1 MNKKILILNHHGIGD
16 VLMNVPLI
24 KTLHNQNFE
33 IDMTFKSKLEQSLIE
48 PMNIVKKSY
57 LYDFR
62 RKKFPNNII
71 NLILFMN
78 QLRKEKYDIGFS
90 TCGTSVFYSKLLFKF
105 LGIKKIII
113 SEESAESNNHKS
125 KINLHLL
132 TQLKIHRD
140 DFIDDFSIQFP
151 KNFKSFSVPKNYIC
165 LHPGSGPFE
174 THKRMKLKDFKKI
187 FNLIPEMNFIITGSE
202 IEKEQ
207 CEELFNVAKYMN
219 VNIKNYCSK
228 MDIFQTAFLIRKS
241 SFIIGGDSGIL
252 HLANSVNTPVIGFFG
267 PTNSKHTGPIN
278 KNNIFIHDTKCQCK
292 YPQINDGCDC
302 MNNFSTYDIETA
314 INSINK

>member
-24 KTLHNQNFE
+24 KTLHSQNFE
-33 IDMTFKSKLEQSLIE
+33 IDMTFKSNLEQSLIE

-78 QLRKEKYDIGFS
+78 QLSKEKYDIGFS

-132 TQLKIHRD
+132 LIHQLRA
-140 DFIDDFSIQFP
+140 
-151 KNFKSFSVPKNYIC
+151 NWVPI
-165 LHPGSGPFE
+165 
-174 THKRMKLKDFKKI
+174 KLASRTL
-187 FNLIPEMNFIITGSE
+187 LI
-202 IEKEQ
+202 
-207 CEELFNVAKYMN
+207 LFQLCGTLVFDA
-219 VNIKNYCSK
+219 
-228 MDIFQTAFLIRKS
+228 R
-241 SFIIGGDSGIL
+241 
-252 HLANSVNTPVIGFFG
+252 
-267 PTNSKHTGPIN
+267 
-278 KNNIFIHDTKCQCK
+278 
-292 YPQINDGCDC
+292 
-302 MNNFSTYDIETA
+302 
-314 INSINK
+314 

>member
-71 NLILFMN
+71 NLILFIN

-90 TCGTSVFYSKLLFKF
+90 TCGTSIFYSKLLFKF

-140 DFIDDFSIQFP
+140 DFIDDFQF
-151 KNFKSFSVPKNYIC
+151 NFQKF
-165 LHPGSGPFE
+165 
-174 THKRMKLKDFKKI
+174 
-187 FNLIPEMNFIITGSE
+187 
-202 IEKEQ
+202 
-207 CEELFNVAKYMN
+207 
-219 VNIKNYCSK
+219 
-228 MDIFQTAFLIRKS
+228 
-241 SFIIGGDSGIL
+241 
-252 HLANSVNTPVIGFFG
+252 
-267 PTNSKHTGPIN
+267 
-278 KNNIFIHDTKCQCK
+278 
-292 YPQINDGCDC
+292 
-302 MNNFSTYDIETA
+302 
-314 INSINK
+314 